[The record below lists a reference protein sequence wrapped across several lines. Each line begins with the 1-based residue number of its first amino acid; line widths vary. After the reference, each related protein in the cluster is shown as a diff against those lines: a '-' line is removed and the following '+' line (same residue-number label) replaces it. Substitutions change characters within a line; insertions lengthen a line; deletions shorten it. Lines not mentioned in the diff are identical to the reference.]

1 MDVAVKILKPVQ
13 PTSMSLRLS
22 LITSQR
28 IREKNGSLVSYLD
41 NNPNLSRP
49 KKIQLLEQITH
60 GLAFLHS
67 QSPPICH
74 ADIKPENV
82 LINDL
87 CEATLSDF
95 GLSRVIQEID
105 ISTGFTTG
113 DGPKGS
119 QRFMAP
125 ELFEEDN
132 PKPTLGT
139 DIYAFGGLVLAV
151 MSGSPPFAHIK
162 APAKVMFRIISEEH
176 PKPEEH
182 PKLERNDPLW
192 SLMALCWAREP
203 KMRPT
208 ISDVKVELKSRNE
221 PTQPTTATPLVIT
234 SVSGDP
240 YKLYRMYLNTIE
252 QRGYA
257 TFKFEV
263 TLLTLPTGPTHNL
276 TWVATVTITGVA
288 PSLSG
293 FLPVGITLQG
303 AGPTKNWATDTAAEQ
318 MLNLLAT
325 HGVEAV
331 PRM

>member
-1 MDVAVKILKPVQ
+1 
-13 PTSMSLRLS
+13 
-22 LITSQR
+22 
-28 IREKNGSLVSYLD
+28 
-41 NNPNLSRP
+41 
-49 KKIQLLEQITH
+49 
-60 GLAFLHS
+60 
-67 QSPPICH
+67 
-74 ADIKPENV
+74 
-82 LINDL
+82 
-87 CEATLSDF
+87 
-95 GLSRVIQEID
+95 
-105 ISTGFTTG
+105 
-113 DGPKGS
+113 
-119 QRFMAP
+119 
-125 ELFEEDN
+125 
-132 PKPTLGT
+132 
-139 DIYAFGGLVLAV
+139 
-151 MSGSPPFAHIK
+151 
-162 APAKVMFRIISEEH
+162 
-176 PKPEEH
+176 
-182 PKLERNDPLW
+182 
-192 SLMALCWAREP
+192 MALCWAREP